1 MSHSNVTIQEIAQAL
16 KVSTAT
22 VSRALNGKPG
32 VGKGLK
38 SKVLRYAQ
46 DHGYVPNRNAVSIR
60 VGNSSIALF
69 IIRTQGI
76 AGTSTVS
83 ADAFE
88 MTSRL
93 GLEPHVVR
101 IPYGEDFAEGLHRAE
116 IAYNPAIFIFYG
128 PCEISDS
135 SQLEALGAPILFILS
150 DDAPAGYPQIVSDD
164 RHGARAIT
172 ESLIG
177 AGHES
182 IMVLTERRPDGSAYY
197 PDRIEG
203 VKDARAAHGLGSD
216 SAALIALPI
225 NYGDYIDSSMSTIR
239 AHVIPALTS
248 SRHRP
253 SAIFALSD
261 YLAFALAKVLADE
274 GIRVPGDIS
283 LASFGGWSITALMP
297 VSIQSWVQP
306 APDIIQTAA
315 QATSYLLEGRAFA
328 GTIPLTDARRYAGA
342 GAGAGAAGG
351 AGARGAGDAASLG
364 AAAPSGGAAETGKT
378 SGTIRIGEINGTIGT
393 GGGGETNGTDRTWET
408 DEANGTGSAARPA
421 EARAISPTC
430 FMVPGYFR
438 PGQSVRRL
446 NGPTR
451 IDLRRSNQ
459 PMAAASSAPLA
470 PLATSAPSIVSL
482 TPAPASPLT
491 R

>member
-1 MSHSNVTIQEIAQAL
+1 VSHSNVTIQEIAQAL

-22 VSRALNGKPG
+22 VSRALNDKPG

-60 VGNSSIALF
+60 VGNSTIALF
-69 IIRTQGI
+69 VIRTQGI
-76 AGTSTVS
+76 AGTSTLS

-88 MTSRL
+88 MTNRL

-182 IMVLTERRPDGSAYY
+182 IMVLTERKPDGSAYY
-197 PDRIEG
+197 HDRIEG
-203 VKDARAAHGLGSD
+203 FKDALAAHGMGFD
-216 SAALIALPI
+216 ASALMALPI
-225 NYGDYIDSSMSTIR
+225 DYGDYIDSAMATIR
-239 AHVIPALTS
+239 AHVIPALTG

-253 SAIFALSD
+253 SAILALSD

-274 GIRVPGDIS
+274 GIRVPDDIS
-283 LASFGGWSITALMP
+283 LASFGGWSITELMP
-297 VSIQSWVQP
+297 TSIQSWVQP
-306 APDIIQTAA
+306 APDIIETTA
-315 QATSYLLEGRAFA
+315 QAVSYLLEGRAFA
-328 GTIPLTDARRYAGA
+328 GTIPLTASRRSVGA
-342 GAGAGAAGG
+342 GEVGG
-351 AGARGAGDAASLG
+351 VGARGTGGTIG
-364 AAAPSGGAAETGKT
+364 AAASASASASASADET
-378 SGTIRIGEINGTIGT
+378 SGTGQT
-393 GGGGETNGTDRTWET
+393 GETSGI
-408 DEANGTGSAARPA
+408 GQVSRPA

-430 FMVPGYFR
+430 FMVPGYLR

-451 IDLRRSNQ
+451 IDLRRTNQ
-459 PMAAASSAPLA
+459 PIATASAASLASSAPLTA
-470 PLATSAPSIVSL
+470 AL

>member
-1 MSHSNVTIQEIAQAL
+1 MSRSNITIQEIAQAL

-22 VSRALNGKPG
+22 VSRALNDKPG

-38 SKVLRYAQ
+38 SKVVRYAK
-46 DHGYVPNRNAVSIR
+46 DRGYVPNRNAVSIR

-76 AGTSTVS
+76 AGTSILS

-88 MTSRL
+88 MTNRL

-101 IPYGEDFAEGLHRAE
+101 IPYGEDFTEGLHRAE

-128 PCEISDS
+128 PCEIADS
-135 SQLEALGAPILFILS
+135 SQLEALKAPILFILS

-182 IMVLTERRPDGSAYY
+182 IMVLTERKPDGSAYY
-197 PDRIEG
+197 HDRIEG
-203 VKDARAAHGLGSD
+203 LKDALAAHGLGFD
-216 SAALIALPI
+216 TSALMALPI
-225 NYGDYIDSSMSTIR
+225 DYGDYIDSAMTTIR
-239 AHVIPALTS
+239 AHAIPALTS

-253 SAIFALSD
+253 SAILALSD

-274 GIRVPGDIS
+274 GIRVPSDVS

-315 QATSYLLEGRAFA
+315 QATSYLLGGRAFA
-328 GTIPLTDARRYAGA
+328 GTIPLTDSWRYAVVDE
-342 GAGAGAAGG
+342 AGG
-351 AGARGAGDAASLG
+351 VGARGAGDAADSADETEG
-364 AAAPSGGAAETGKT
+364 TGRTGETSETGQV
-378 SGTIRIGEINGTIGT
+378 S
-393 GGGGETNGTDRTWET
+393 
-408 DEANGTGSAARPA
+408 RPA
-421 EARAISPTC
+421 EARAISSTC
-430 FMVPGYFR
+430 FMVPGYLR
-438 PGQSVRRL
+438 LGQSVRRF

-451 IDLRRSNQ
+451 IDLRRTNQ
-459 PMAAASSAPLA
+459 PMSAAPSTSLASSAPLT
-470 PLATSAPSIVSL
+470 ATLLPY
-482 TPAPASPLT
+482 PASPLT